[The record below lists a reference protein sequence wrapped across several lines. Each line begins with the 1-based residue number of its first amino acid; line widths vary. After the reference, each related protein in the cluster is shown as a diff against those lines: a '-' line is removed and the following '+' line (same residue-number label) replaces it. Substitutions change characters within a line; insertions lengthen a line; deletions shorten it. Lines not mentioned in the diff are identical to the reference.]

1 MDCRA
6 LEEARSLPVVTV
18 RRRCNEIC
26 IDVQAATARCDPHV
40 AIYMATVRQSKRGGK
55 RRMGM
60 WRTENNAG
68 AGINCPAGSTIEL
81 LL

>member
-1 MDCRA
+1 MYCRA

-40 AIYMATVRQSKRGGK
+40 AIYGNRSSEQARRQATDGDVANRK
-55 RRMGM
+55 
-60 WRTENNAG
+60 
-68 AGINCPAGSTIEL
+68 
-81 LL
+81 